1 MIAREILT
9 FLTTKTIERYHHSS
23 LTPQDEY
30 IECETQ
36 SWYQEVSK
44 LKAKYDSLQRTQR
57 HLLGEDLGPLNI
69 KELQNLKK
77 QLERALTQARQRKA
91 QVLLDRYLAQY
102 TLVYMAASKCNR
114 VPWEAAKR
122 IGGFWLDVNDVGGQ
136 AYSLPADIQYL
147 DARWEVPVVLPLR
160 DCFAQEINML
170 CRLDGFVVL

>member
-77 QLERALTQARQRKA
+77 QLERALTQARQRK
-91 QVLLDRYLAQY
+91 
-102 TLVYMAASKCNR
+102 
-114 VPWEAAKR
+114 
-122 IGGFWLDVNDVGGQ
+122 GQ

>member
-77 QLERALTQARQRKA
+77 QLERALAQARQRK
-91 QVLLDRYLAQY
+91 
-102 TLVYMAASKCNR
+102 
-114 VPWEAAKR
+114 
-122 IGGFWLDVNDVGGQ
+122 GQ

-170 CRLDGFVVL
+170 CRLDGALDLVVQIVT

>member
-1 MIAREILT
+1 
-9 FLTTKTIERYHHSS
+9 TTNTIERYHHSS

-77 QLERALTQARQRKA
+77 QLERALAQARQRKA

-122 IGGFWLDVNDVGGQ
+122 IGAHFQQGSER
-136 AYSLPADIQYL
+136 YHI
-147 DARWEVPVVLPLR
+147 
-160 DCFAQEINML
+160 CFAAKSRNIDKLYNHKCYIKSLGGLEGKKKII
-170 CRLDGFVVL
+170 DYT

>member
-9 FLTTKTIERYHHSS
+9 FLTTNTIERYHHSS

-77 QLERALTQARQRKA
+77 QLERALAQARQRK
-91 QVLLDRYLAQY
+91 
-102 TLVYMAASKCNR
+102 
-114 VPWEAAKR
+114 
-122 IGGFWLDVNDVGGQ
+122 GQ